1 MPRHWE
7 TTRPFFLSAPRSAFA
22 ASRWCSLPA
31 AASRSYSLPAGC
43 FPCRRLLRF
52 PLPMVFHGALC
63 QSASVPPAS
72 NSFPML
78 PHSLPCRVSSGA
90 ATLPH
95 RLPLSS
101 IPPQRF
107 ACGSSHSR
115 GHGRPRSVRKR
126 SRLRGKCLSMD
137 CICSDRP
144 KSVGPSA
151 TIAYATSVSP
161 PDKAAARQVRRY
173 WMLDEAGALPMS
185 LHR

>member
-7 TTRPFFLSAPRSAFA
+7 TTRPFFLSPLPAA

-31 AASRSYSLPAGC
+31 AASRWCPLSAAASRSCSLPAGC

-78 PHSLPCRVSSGA
+78 PHSLPCRVSRGA

-95 RLPLSS
+95 RLPLRS

-115 GHGRPRSVRKR
+115 GHGRPRSVRKS

-151 TIAYATSVSP
+151 PIAYAPSVSP
-161 PDKAAARQVRRY
+161 PDEAVAWPGTQI
-173 WMLDEAGALPMS
+173 LDAG
-185 LHR
+185 